1 MENNWYIY
9 QEDIHGVNGLL
20 SFSSKEELIE
30 FVKSEDFIEICMLE
44 GISENTSQ
52 QIQEASKLFAI
63 NTINYIEYAKA
74 LLDIIETN
82 HGDITNMYI
91 ESFESLREGNSEF
104 GKMAIVHFYEIK
116 KLNPIGHISEE
127 LKEIF
132 RDFLDNADG
141 VWVG

>member
-20 SFSSKEELIE
+20 SFSSKEELIA
-30 FVKSEDFIEICMLE
+30 FVKSEDFIENSMPD
-44 GISENTSQ
+44 GISETTSQ

-63 NTINYIEYAKA
+63 NTINNIEYAKA

-91 ESFESLREGNSEF
+91 ESFESLCEGNSEF
-104 GKMAIVHFYEIK
+104 GKMAIVYFYELN
-116 KLNPIGHISEE
+116 KLKPISSISNE
-127 LKEIF
+127 LRNDFKT
-132 RDFLDNADG
+132 FLDDAL
-141 VWVG
+141 WVG